1 MKSQVLC
8 VTRDALVELGLPV
21 QNQSY
26 GIYNIN
32 PNDIKLNDFQLLN
45 RKVVDCKKQ
54 DNQQYFEIGTLFPQI
69 LGYVVILNQ
78 YNQILTYSRG
88 KGAEVRLKKRS
99 IGFGGHCDIED
110 VFFLNN
116 PVIKTSGLTNHHEL
130 LQVSIKREIKEEL
143 GLDINY
149 ANTSVI
155 GLISDETDE
164 VGQVH
169 VGYGLVLH
177 VNSDDPKFQVD
188 LNEISDPRWATM
200 AELKDTVDQYEN
212 WSQIIINNCF

>member
-99 IGFGGHCDIED
+99 IGFGGHVDNTRFD
-110 VFFLNN
+110 VSYDSCGN
-116 PVIKTSGLTNHHEL
+116 PDYYQTLIN
-130 LQVSIKREIKEEL
+130 SIDREIKEEI
-143 GLDINY
+143 GLILNHK
-149 ANTSVI
+149 NI
-155 GLISDETDE
+155 RMFGLISDETSDE

-169 VGYGLVLH
+169 LGWSLYLKI
-177 VNSDDPKFQVD
+177 NSKDTLDID
-188 LNEISDPRWATM
+188 LSEISDPQWKTLD
-200 AELKDTVDQYEN
+200 ELKSEIHQYES
-212 WSQIIINNCF
+212 WSQLVINSL